1 MNPSS
6 LKPFNLFF
14 AGDKPRIIG
23 HRGAAGEA
31 PENTLFSFQRAVQDG
46 AQFIEL
52 DVRGSRDGEVV
63 VMHDATVKRTTNG
76 RGAVSEQNLKDL
88 KALDA
93 GYRFSRDGGKSY
105 PYRGQDIRI
114 PTLKE
119 IFDALPQTRFIVE
132 IKQARPSIV
141 KKVLACAR
149 QAGRE
154 KTVLLATEKDQIMS
168 EVRGEIQ
175 STGLSVATGFS
186 YGEVAAFMGW
196 LAGGRREPYT
206 PPGQAFQIPCE
217 YGGMTLVN
225 GQTLGAA
232 HDLEVEMF
240 VWTVND
246 REEMARILD
255 LGVDGI
261 ITDFPVRLRDLVLE
275 SPA

>member
-1 MNPSS
+1 M
-6 LKPFNLFF
+6 
-14 AGDKPRIIG
+14 
-23 HRGAAGEA
+23 E
-31 PENTLFSFQRAVQDG
+31 DG

-52 DVRGSRDGEVV
+52 DVRGSRDGEVM

-76 RGAVSEQNLKDL
+76 TGAVSKQNLKGL
-88 KALDA
+88 EALDA

-119 IFDALPQTRFIVE
+119 IFDALPRTRFIVE

-141 KKVLACAR
+141 EKVLACAR

-154 KTVLLATEKDQIMS
+154 ETVLLATEQDQIM
-168 EVRGEIQ
+168 GEIRQ
-175 STGLSVATGFS
+175 ELQASGLSVATGFS

-196 LAGGRREPYT
+196 LAGGRREPYA

-225 GQTLGAA
+225 EQTLGAA
-232 HDLEVEMF
+232 RDLGVEMF

-246 REEMARILD
+246 RDEMARLLG

-261 ITDFPVRLRDLVLE
+261 ITDFPARLRDLAPK
-275 SPA
+275 SRA